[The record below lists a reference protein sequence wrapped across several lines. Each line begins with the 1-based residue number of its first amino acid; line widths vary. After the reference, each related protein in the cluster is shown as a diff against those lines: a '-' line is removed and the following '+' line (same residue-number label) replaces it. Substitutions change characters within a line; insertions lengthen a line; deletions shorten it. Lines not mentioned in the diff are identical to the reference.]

1 MAIRKQ
7 TAELQER
14 RNNITIDKRLRL
26 TWETEVTVTVMM
38 ERAERM
44 QRSIEEEDEGLEGR
58 FYWIK
63 GTPRTWSEAVMSSR
77 RPASGVRQSTSERLR
92 LHLLFLLSFPGE

>member
-1 MAIRKQ
+1 MTILADAAQ
-7 TAELQER
+7 TAELQELK
-14 RNNITIDKRLRL
+14 NNITIDKRLRM

-44 QRSIEEEDEGLEGR
+44 QRSIADEDEGLEGR

-63 GTPRTWSEAVMSSR
+63 GRS
-77 RPASGVRQSTSERLR
+77 
-92 LHLLFLLSFPGE
+92 